1 MKMLVR
7 IAGADP
13 GFSFGGWGEGGAQK
27 IMCAHAHYERET
39 RSSFRQGSR
48 ARLRALEAL
57 WVFLC
62 SLVLSEPYFY

>member
-13 GFSFGGWGEGGAQK
+13 GFSFGGGGGGGGAQK
-27 IMCAHAHYERET
+27 IMCPHSHYERET
-39 RSSFRQGSR
+39 RSPYRQGSR

-57 WVFLC
+57 WVFFM
-62 SLVLSEPYFY
+62 LSRAI